1 MKEIEKVVHEGKAAQ
16 PRKVRIQLERSK
28 LGTCVYSASTHLQ
41 SNNPYN
47 LLNFNDIII
56 SLIYFFFFVI
66 QEFPFTW
73 IILLGP
79 VRQRSTSSGRVVP
92 GLGTRSNTQYRIW

>member
-56 SLIYFFFFVI
+56 SLIY
-66 QEFPFTW
+66 
-73 IILLGP
+73 
-79 VRQRSTSSGRVVP
+79 
-92 GLGTRSNTQYRIW
+92 Y